1 MPATSGSF
9 CGCEFRDCCS
19 RYRELRACR
28 RRFADSGRAVGL
40 NTVKYLISTVAGTL
54 AWAALA
60 GSALA
65 ADMPVK
71 ALPAAPSWSG
81 FYAGLS
87 LGARWAANDWQTS
100 DIAPNF
106 GAGTFVPTGGT
117 GGAIESVA
125 ARFGGYL
132 GYNAQIS
139 RSWVA
144 GVEADFG
151 WADNKKTTSPVPGTA
166 GLFFGTPLVG
176 LPSGTVKETWD
187 GSLRGRLG
195 YLIGPA
201 TLVYGSGGVAW
212 HRIELNANCA
222 PVPGNSFCFNTPHN
236 ETYASTRVGWTVGGG
251 VEHMIGG
258 NWLARVDYRYAD
270 FGTWTQTFFTAGGV
284 GIAFD
289 DRFTARIKDRTHTA
303 TVGIAY
309 RF

>member
-1 MPATSGSF
+1 MT
-9 CGCEFRDCCS
+9 
-19 RYRELRACR
+19 RYLTAKIAGALAC
-28 RRFADSGRAVGL
+28 AAV
-40 NTVKYLISTVAGTL
+40 
-54 AWAALA
+54 A

-71 ALPAAPSWSG
+71 APLAAPSWSG

-100 DIAPNF
+100 DISPNF
-106 GAGTFVPTGGT
+106 PGTIVLTAGT
-117 GGAIESVA
+117 GGAIDSVA

-139 RSWVA
+139 TSWVA

-151 WADNKKTTSPVPGTA
+151 WADNKKTVNPIPGTA

-176 LPSGTVKETWD
+176 LPTGTVKETWD

-195 YLIGPA
+195 YLVGPS

-212 HRIELNANCA
+212 QHLEVNANCTL
-222 PVPGNSFCFNTPHN
+222 VPGNGFCFGRAYN
-236 ETYASTRVGWTVGGG
+236 ETYASTRVGWTLGGG
-251 VEHMIGG
+251 VEHVIGS

-270 FGTWTQTFFTAGGV
+270 FGTWTQTFFAP
-284 GIAFD
+284 GIGFD
-289 DRFTARIKDRTHTA
+289 DRFTAHVTSRTHTA
-303 TVGIAY
+303 TLGLAY
-309 RF
+309 KF